1 LRAYAVSLLNT
12 TTAKHY
18 EGRGA
23 RIRLGRGRECE
34 VRLDDSLVSLVH
46 AELTIGTAGGLVVRD
61 AGSEHGTLL
70 NGVPLTGPLP
80 VRLGDQVTLGRGG
93 PTLLLE
99 GLGTAPLMRV
109 ARPSGLLRR
118 WRPALILLA
127 LFVIG
132 GVAYWLLAGH
142 YGP

>member
-1 LRAYAVSLLNT
+1 MRAYAVSLLNT

-34 VRLDDSLVSLVH
+34 IRLDDALVSLIH

-70 NGVPLTGPLP
+70 NGVPLTRPLP
-80 VRLGDQVTLGRGG
+80 IRLGDQLTLGRGG

-99 GLGTAPLMRV
+99 GLGTAPLLPV
-109 ARPSGLLRR
+109 ARAPRGFRR
-118 WRPALILLA
+118 WRAALVLLGV
-127 LFVIG
+127 LVIG
-132 GVAYWLLAGH
+132 GAVYWLLAGARR
-142 YGP
+142 